1 MSGRWNSSE
10 PFEIF
15 EQFGDNISN
24 SKSGEKMN
32 TDQIIILLSGAG
44 LGAVLSAILVFIS
57 NNKSRSLDYMSEE
70 HLYYRTN
77 LRTIIKE
84 LYSLE
89 EIQKSLNALKLL
101 LDAKGKRVRIVCGY
115 STYLKD
121 GHIWVLINK
130 IESEL
135 KNTGKVPKG
144 LIDKLI
150 SYSELLLDYELS
162 SSRKKVRYKVF
173 ETFVFISLA
182 LGTVL
187 SVIWFI
193 KPNWRDVNGNIVSH
207 WIPLVCI
214 GLCLTSFFIFYFL
227 RDSVRLSFRN
237 GSSFL
242 MILFIIF
249 YLLPFF
255 GIIQRYN
262 EKAIEALSHISFL
275 ENINKDKFMF
285 IILGALFILEI
296 LFLLFSIDDEKSKY
310 IGEIQS
316 VENTDIF
323 EQLLKINNAIENEDE
338 SSNLRKNQHIRCFQ
352 KAIAK
357 KTPRKQEG
365 MIFEEEWEKL
375 SVIYKMRTYGKRACT
390 KRRLLT

>member
-1 MSGRWNSSE
+1 MGFESE
-10 PFEIF
+10 V
-15 EQFGDNISN
+15 
-24 SKSGEKMN
+24 EKLELG
-32 TDQIIILLSGAG
+32 QIITLLSGAG
-44 LGAVLSAILVFIS
+44 IGAILSAILVFVS

-70 HLYYRTN
+70 PLYYRNN
-77 LRTIIKE
+77 LRTIIKD

-89 EIQKSLNALKLL
+89 EIQKSLNALKILL
-101 LDAKGKRVRIVCGY
+101 GAKGKRVRIVCSY

-162 SSRKKVRYKVF
+162 TSKRRLRYNLF
-173 ETFVFISLA
+173 EAFVFISLT

-187 SVIWFI
+187 LIIWFI
-193 KPNWRDVNGNIVSH
+193 KSNSTDRNVDIIAEG
-207 WIPLVCI
+207 IPLI
-214 GLCLTSFFIFYFL
+214 HLFFNLIAFFIFYFL
-227 RDSVRLSFRN
+227 RDFVRFSFRN
-237 GSSFL
+237 GNLIFMLIFL
-242 MILFIIF
+242 IF
-249 YLLPFF
+249 YLVPFW
-255 GIIQRYN
+255 GIIERYN
-262 EKAIEALSHISFL
+262 EKSIEILSRISFL
-275 ENINKDKFMF
+275 ENIDKNKLIF
-285 IILGALFILEI
+285 IFGLAVFILEI
-296 LFLLFSIDDEKSKY
+296 LFILKSLDDEKSKY

-338 SSNLRKNQHIRCFQ
+338 SSDLRKNQYIRCFQ
-352 KAIAK
+352 KSMAE

-365 MIFEEEWEKL
+365 MIFEEEWKKVISDIQNENLWKKSLYKKEITYIEKYL
-375 SVIYKMRTYGKRACT
+375 KDK
-390 KRRLLT
+390 K

>member
-1 MSGRWNSSE
+1 MGASQV
-10 PFEIF
+10 I
-15 EQFGDNISN
+15 
-24 SKSGEKMN
+24 
-32 TDQIIILLSGAG
+32 TLLSGAG
-44 LGAVLSAILVFIS
+44 IGAVLSAILVFVS

-77 LRTIIKE
+77 LRTIIKD

-101 LDAKGKRVRIVCGY
+101 LDAKGKRVRIVCDY

-162 SSRKKVRYKVF
+162 TSKRRLRYNLF
-173 ETFVFISLA
+173 EAFVFISLT
-182 LGTVL
+182 LGTIL
-187 SVIWFI
+187 LIIWFI
-193 KPNWRDVNGNIVSH
+193 KSNSTDVNVGTIAG
-207 WIPLVCI
+207 WIPLI
-214 GLCLTSFFIFYFL
+214 LLFLNLIAFFIFHFL
-227 RDSVRLSFRN
+227 RDFVRFSFRN
-237 GSSFL
+237 GKSIFMLMFL
-242 MILFIIF
+242 FF
-249 YLLPFF
+249 YLLPFW
-255 GIIQRYN
+255 GIIERYN
-262 EKAIEALSHISFL
+262 EKAIKILSRISFL
-275 ENINKDKFMF
+275 ENIDNNKLIFVF
-285 IILGALFILEI
+285 CLAVFILEI
-296 LFLLFSIDDEKSKY
+296 LFMLKSLDDEKSKY

-352 KAIAK
+352 KSIAK
-357 KTPRKQEG
+357 KTSRKQEG
-365 MIFEEEWEKL
+365 MIFEEEWEK
-375 SVIYKMRTYGKRACT
+375 VISDIQNENLWKKSLHKKEITYIEKYL
-390 KRRLLT
+390 KDKK

>member
-1 MSGRWNSSE
+1 MEVG
-10 PFEIF
+10 
-15 EQFGDNISN
+15 
-24 SKSGEKMN
+24 
-32 TDQIIILLSGAG
+32 QIITLLSGAG
-44 LGAVLSAILVFIS
+44 IGAILSAILVFVS

-70 HLYYRTN
+70 HLYYRNN
-77 LRTIIKE
+77 LRTIIKD

-101 LDAKGKRVRIVCGY
+101 LGAKGKRVRIVCSY

-162 SSRKKVRYKVF
+162 TSKRRLRYNLF
-173 ETFVFISLA
+173 EAFVFISLT

-187 SVIWFI
+187 LIIWFI
-193 KPNWRDVNGNIVSH
+193 KSNSTDRNVDIIAEG
-207 WIPLVCI
+207 IPLI
-214 GLCLTSFFIFYFL
+214 HLFFNLIAFFIFYFL
-227 RDSVRLSFRN
+227 RDFVRFSFRN
-237 GSSFL
+237 GNLIFMLIFL
-242 MILFIIF
+242 IF
-249 YLLPFF
+249 YLVPFW
-255 GIIQRYN
+255 GIIERYN
-262 EKAIEALSHISFL
+262 EKSIEILSRISFL
-275 ENINKDKFMF
+275 ENIDKNKLIF
-285 IILGALFILEI
+285 IFGLAVFILEI
-296 LFLLFSIDDEKSKY
+296 LFILKSLDDEKSKY

-338 SSNLRKNQHIRCFQ
+338 SSDLRKNQYIRCFQ
-352 KAIAK
+352 KSMA
-357 KTPRKQEG
+357 
-365 MIFEEEWEKL
+365 EKL
-375 SVIYKMRTYGKRACT
+375 RENKRG
-390 KRRLLT
+390 

>member
-1 MSGRWNSSE
+1 METS
-10 PFEIF
+10 
-15 EQFGDNISN
+15 
-24 SKSGEKMN
+24 
-32 TDQIIILLSGAG
+32 QIITLISGAG
-44 LGAVLSAILVFIS
+44 LGAILSAILVFVS

-70 HLYYRTN
+70 HLYYRNN
-77 LRTIIKE
+77 LRTIIKD

-101 LDAKGKRVRIVCGY
+101 LDAKGKRVRIVCDY

-135 KNTGKVPKG
+135 KNNGKVPKE

-173 ETFVFISLA
+173 ETFVFISLV

-187 SVIWFI
+187 LIIWFI
-193 KPNWRDVNGNIVSH
+193 KPDWRDVSGNVVSH
-207 WIPLVCI
+207 WIPLVYI

-237 GSSFL
+237 GNSFL

-262 EKAIEALSHISFL
+262 ENAIEALSHISFL
-275 ENINKDKFMF
+275 ENINKEKFVF
-285 IILGALFILEI
+285 IIRALLFILEI
-296 LFLLFSIDDEKSKY
+296 LFLLFSIDDEKGQY
-310 IGEIQS
+310 IEEIRA
-316 VENTDIF
+316 VENADIF
-323 EQLLKINNAIENEDE
+323 ENLLKINNAIENGDK
-338 SSNLRKNQHIRCFQ
+338 SSGLRKNQYISRFQ
-352 KAIAK
+352 KSLAK
-357 KTPRKQEG
+357 KNPRKLED
-365 MIFEEEWEKL
+365 MVVEEKWEK
-375 SVIYKMRTYGKRACT
+375 VISDIQKENLWKKSLYKKEITYLEKYL
-390 KRRLLT
+390 KDKM